1 MHETHVVIQ
10 LLAQCFSRWTLMKVK
25 KKKKAQL
32 CKPNTPISPPV
43 SVARIMVERGEK
55 WIEEWTLKYW
65 DGFVHLRGC
74 IFLYLLFICAN
85 INQVYWETNKAMQCI
100 LLMTKSAIFTLLMCK
115 VLRFVCHATFDRS
128 ALSMCMTDK
137 GFHFVVHW
145 VRRFS
150 STPLS
155 IDTL

>member
-10 LLAQCFSRWTLMKVK
+10 LFAQRFSRWTLIKVK
-25 KKKKAQL
+25 KKNAQL
-32 CKPNTPISPPV
+32 CKPNNPISPV
-43 SVARIMVERGEK
+43 SVARIMVELDEK

-74 IFLYLLFICAN
+74 IFLYSFICAN
-85 INQVYWETNKAMQCI
+85 NNQVNQETNKAMQCT
-100 LLMTKSAIFTLLMCK
+100 LLMTK
-115 VLRFVCHATFDRS
+115 VLYSHYWCAKSWGLFVVQHLTEVLS
-128 ALSMCMTDK
+128 SMCMTDK
-137 GFHFVVHW
+137 GLHFVVHW

-150 STPLS
+150 STPSS